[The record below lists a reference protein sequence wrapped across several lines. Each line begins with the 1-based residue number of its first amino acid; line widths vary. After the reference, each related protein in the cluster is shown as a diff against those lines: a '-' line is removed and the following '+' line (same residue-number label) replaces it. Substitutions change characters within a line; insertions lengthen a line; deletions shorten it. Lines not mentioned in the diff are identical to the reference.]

1 MGQRRAPKRLPQ
13 RAQGGLRVVRVGG
26 TARSLPTVRRA
37 TADTCPFSCALQV
50 NMPKQKNTFCKKCK
64 KHSKMKVSQYKT
76 GKASIFAQG
85 EPLAAQPDHV
95 GPARAL

>member
-1 MGQRRAPKRLPQ
+1 
-13 RAQGGLRVVRVGG
+13 
-26 TARSLPTVRRA
+26 
-37 TADTCPFSCALQV
+37 
-50 NMPKQKNTFCKKCK
+50 MPKQKNTFCKKCK